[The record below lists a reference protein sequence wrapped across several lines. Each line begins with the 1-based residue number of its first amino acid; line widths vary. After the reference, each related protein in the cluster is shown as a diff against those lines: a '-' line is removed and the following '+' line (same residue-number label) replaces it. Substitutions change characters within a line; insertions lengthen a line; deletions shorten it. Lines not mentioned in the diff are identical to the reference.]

1 MNSNYHNLKCN
12 ANVSEMVSVPE
23 HAADIMWEIYIYVN
37 IYICEKYNQ
46 ALSRIS
52 RQIIKLVTFL
62 ITNDLQILKYKGKF
76 ISIEYIYISYLLQW
90 NCI

>member
-1 MNSNYHNLKCN
+1 MRN
-12 ANVSEMVSVPE
+12 
-23 HAADIMWEIYIYVN
+23 IYIYKY

-62 ITNDLQILKYKGKF
+62 ITNDLQIIKYKGKF
-76 ISIEYIYISYLLQW
+76 ISIEYIFHICYSETIYKCVYIST
-90 NCI
+90 CICLWVNLTHVCF